1 MSRTRYE
8 VGQIIRDYSGDF
20 FARFQTVGQVHKSFA
35 RMALCRT
42 RYLGGHVEV
51 STDDLAS
58 GHKNIVHPV
67 QNMLQCNIFA
77 ME

>member
-20 FARFQTVGQVHKSFA
+20 FARFQTVGQVHKSFG

-42 RYLGGHVEV
+42 RYL
-51 STDDLAS
+51 
-58 GHKNIVHPV
+58 
-67 QNMLQCNIFA
+67 
-77 ME
+77 